1 MTKDIKA
8 EIRDQYINEYV
19 ESAGAQKQGIFGKIW
34 RGAMKLDAAMARLQK
49 EPSWK
54 TPLLMVGLPMG
65 LAISL
70 FAAPTVFLGVIGTA
84 AALTVSFLR
93 ADVLVRR
100 DAWNNVTRDI
110 DAGLL
115 SDRFT
120 VDVLDKRAAEIE
132 LQRASLPVKG
142 AAVTQFAAS
151 AASGGYEPEPL
162 ATTRGIE
169 RPHGR
174 NFG

>member
-1 MTKDIKA
+1 MTQDIKSQ
-8 EIRDQYINEYV
+8 IRDQYINEYL
-19 ESAGAQKQGIFGKIW
+19 EAAGAQKQGFFGKIW
-34 RGAMKLDAAMARLQK
+34 RGAMKLDAAAAKLQK

-54 TPLLMVGLPMG
+54 TPLLLVGVPMVM
-65 LAISL
+65 AVSL
-70 FAAPTVFLGVIGTA
+70 FAAPAVFLGAIGVGAVMTA
-84 AALTVSFLR
+84 GFLR

-100 DAWNNVTRDI
+100 EAWDNVTRDV

-115 SDRFT
+115 SDRFKT
-120 VDVLDKRAAEIE
+120 DVLDKRAAEIE

-142 AAVTQFAAS
+142 AVVVQFAAS
-151 AASGGYEPEPL
+151 AESGGYEAETPFV
-162 ATTRGIE
+162 TRGIE